1 MNSSKIS
8 NLGRRKELG
17 LLLILFLICPFLQA
31 QQSMQQLNRY
41 MAELRSDSYPT
52 VPKEILQDKENALA
66 LLQAIAPYTTDSLER
81 VRRTAFNLSRRLGKG
96 HPAPEVRKQAVETLV
111 LGLQDVASPV
121 VGVAVSGLR
130 YFNPEDFSEA
140 SRASLLA
147 SFTPA
152 VPHKGSI
159 AKLLGYMQME
169 EAKPA
174 LISLLREGGL
184 GRSDQWAA
192 YLALARMRDEEVLDF
207 VLGKVSSL
215 PLNDDVIYD
224 ILPDLLYIRQP
235 ESIAYLVEV
244 LYSEEKKCQAA
255 DAELGGA
262 ILCGYRVMEMLAPV
276 IKDFPL
282 KQEAGGDLAV
292 NDYEAALLEV
302 RAWFRANPDYEIL
315 SDAY

>member
-1 MNSSKIS
+1 MNSRKIS
-8 NLGRRKELG
+8 NFGRRKELG
-17 LLLILFLICPFLQA
+17 LLLILFLISPFLQA

-66 LLQAIAPYTTDSLER
+66 LLQAIVPYTTDSLER

-96 HPAPEVRKQAVETLV
+96 HPEPAVKQKAVEILL
-111 LGLQDVASPV
+111 LGLHDVASPV
-121 VGVAVSGLR
+121 VGVAASGLR

-147 SFTPA
+147 SFTPT

-159 AKLLGYMQME
+159 AKLLGYLQME
-169 EAKPA
+169 EAKPV
-174 LISLLREGGL
+174 LYQLLREGKL
-184 GRSDQWAA
+184 GRSDQWAV
-192 YLALARMRDEEVLDF
+192 YLALARMRDEEALDF
-207 VLGKVSSL
+207 VLGKVSRL
-215 PLNDDVIYD
+215 PLNDDVVYD
-224 ILPDLLYIRQP
+224 ILPDLIYIRHP
-235 ESIAYLVEV
+235 AAIAYLVEV
-244 LYSEEKKCQAA
+244 LYSEEKNCGAA
-255 DAELGGA
+255 DAELEGA

-282 KQEAGGDLAV
+282 KRETGGDLAED
-292 NDYEAALLEV
+292 NYEAALLAV
-302 RAWFRANPDYEIL
+302 RTWFRAHPDYEIL